1 MVRTEDFEFEKEI
14 ISTGYHIALP
24 VEIVRDEDSGEL
36 NITAYSFCVKIAEVY
51 ESRFGGDPFSHEARE
66 FLLAQLSP
74 VMNEMGYDTSW
85 AADRVHLEYRSADID
100 RSRILPECQI
110 VSSLDGETWSD
121 IALDEFELDPDD
133 EIDRMA
139 VIKVDGKIV
148 CYAGINDISDDDMI
162 ELTVECEEQYRGRGF
177 ASSCVACI
185 ADYFA
190 EMGQVVKYV
199 CADDNTASVKTAEAA
214 GFHLVSRTLPFVCYK
229 DTDGEDNEQNSKR

>member
-24 VEIVRDEDSGEL
+24 AEIVLDEACGKL
-36 NITAYSFCVKIAEVY
+36 TVTAYSFCVKIAEEY
-51 ESRFGGDPFSHEARE
+51 EARFGDDPFSVEARH
-66 FLLAQLSP
+66 FLLEQIGP
-74 VMNEMGYDTSW
+74 IMNELGYDTSW
-85 AADRVHLEYRSADID
+85 AVDRVHLEYRSADID
-100 RSRILPECQI
+100 RSKILPECQI
-110 VSSLDGETWSD
+110 ISSLDGEIWD
-121 IALDEFELDPDD
+121 ELALDEFELDPDD

-148 CYAGINDISDDDMI
+148 CYAGINDISDDDMV

-177 ASSCVACI
+177 GSSCVACI

-190 EMGQVVKYV
+190 GLGQAVKYV

-214 GFHLVSRTLPFVCYK
+214 GFRLVSRTLPFVCYK
-229 DTDGEDNEQNSKR
+229 NTDGEDNE

>member
-24 VEIVRDEDSGEL
+24 VEIVRDEVSGDL
-36 NITAYSFCVKIAEVY
+36 TITAYSFCVKIAEEY
-51 ESRFGGDPFSHEARE
+51 ESRFGTDPFSDAARE
-66 FLLAQLSP
+66 FLLTQLSP

-85 AADRVHLEYRSADID
+85 AADHVHLEYRSTDID
-100 RSRILPECQI
+100 RSKILPECEI
-110 VSSLDGETWSD
+110 ISSLDGEVWDD

-133 EIDRMA
+133 ALDRMA

-162 ELTVECEEQYRGRGF
+162 EMTVECEEEYRCRGF

-190 EMGQVVKYV
+190 GLGQIVKYV
-199 CADDNTASVKTAEAA
+199 CADDNTASVKTAESA
-214 GFHLVSRTLPFVCYK
+214 GFSLVRRTLPFVCYK
-229 DTDGEDNEQNSKR
+229 NTDGEDN